1 MRRRVVDVVCDEAGD
16 RVAVLSCAHRQHVRL
31 MPPLTRR
38 PWTQTSDD
46 RASMLDKTL
55 ECTACERL
63 ELPDSVQH
71 YRSTL
76 IFDESTVP
84 KGLLRDHETKVGVWG
99 RIRVLE
105 GALHYHVSAPFV
117 HHQRVV
123 AGGHAIIAPETPH
136 SVVPIGT
143 VSSCVEF
150 LRDNQL
156 RAL

>member
-46 RASMLDKTL
+46 RASMLGKTM
-55 ECTACERL
+55 ECTTCERL
-63 ELPDSVQH
+63 EL
-71 YRSTL
+71 
-76 IFDESTVP
+76 
-84 KGLLRDHETKVGVWG
+84 RDHETTVGVWG

-123 AGGHAIIAPETPH
+123 AGGTRYHCTRNAALSGADWNRILLRRVPAGHPVAR
-136 SVVPIGT
+136 VVG
-143 VSSCVEF
+143 
-150 LRDNQL
+150 
-156 RAL
+156 

>member
-46 RASMLDKTL
+46 RASMLGKTM
-55 ECTACERL
+55 ECTTCERL
-63 ELPDSVQH
+63 EL
-71 YRSTL
+71 
-76 IFDESTVP
+76 
-84 KGLLRDHETKVGVWG
+84 RDHETTVGVWG

-117 HHQRVV
+117 HQQRVV

-136 SVVPIGT
+136 SVAPIGT
-143 VSSCVEF
+143 VSFCVEF

>member
-46 RASMLDKTL
+46 RASMLGKTM
-55 ECTACERL
+55 ECTTCERL
-63 ELPDSVQH
+63 EL
-71 YRSTL
+71 
-76 IFDESTVP
+76 
-84 KGLLRDHETKVGVWG
+84 RDHETTVGVGG

-136 SVVPIGT
+136 SVAPIGT
-143 VSSCVEF
+143 VSFCVEF

>member
-1 MRRRVVDVVCDEAGD
+1 MRRRVVDVVCGEAGD

-31 MPPLTRR
+31 
-38 PWTQTSDD
+38 
-46 RASMLDKTL
+46 K
-55 ECTACERL
+55 
-63 ELPDSVQH
+63 LPDSVQR
-71 YRSTL
+71 YRSTP
-76 IFDESTVP
+76 IFDESTLP
-84 KGLLRDHETKVGVWG
+84 KGLLRDHETTVGVWV

-123 AGGHAIIAPETPH
+123 ARGHAIIAPETPH
-136 SVVPIGT
+136 SVAPIGT
-143 VSSCVEF
+143 VSFCVEF